1 MGQGVT
7 GQENQSR
14 CVQCGKQG
22 TDHAPLNRCGAC
34 KTSRYCSK
42 GCQHR
47 TVHKPVCMA
56 IQELE
61 KQKAAE
67 DAGDDL
73 NTTFHCHF
81 PKTAGWNDKTR
92 RTEVRGKMPN
102 SGKGSGGVMGYRLPG
117 LCCVKEVATN
127 SLTTGGVKKC

>member
-1 MGQGVT
+1 MRQGVT
-7 GQENQSR
+7 GQENQSC

-42 GCQHR
+42 GCQVKHR

-73 NTTFHCHF
+73 NTTFPCHLT
-81 PKTAGWNDKTR
+81 PRQQAGLTKLVGR
-92 RTEVRGKMPN
+92 RRVVKFRERKWRRYGIQAPRSVLCQ
-102 SGKGSGGVMGYRLPG
+102 GSGN
-117 LCCVKEVATN
+117 K
-127 SLTTGGVKKC
+127 LTYHWRC

>member
-1 MGQGVT
+1 
-7 GQENQSR
+7 
-14 CVQCGKQG
+14 
-22 TDHAPLNRCGAC
+22 
-34 KTSRYCSK
+34 
-42 GCQHR
+42 
-47 TVHKPVCMA
+47 MA

-73 NTTFHCHF
+73 NTFPCHL
-81 PKTAGWNDKTR
+81 TSRQQAGLLDKLDKNR

-117 LCCVKEVATN
+117 LCCDKTVATD
-127 SLTTGGVKKC
+127 SLTAGGFKKC